1 MSSAE
6 PTQPFDAH
14 AAAQQML
21 GAQAVQPPATGTLL
35 PAQSG
40 TTPALPGLRGSAL
53 MPHSLSDRGN
63 ARLFVQLY
71 RDQFRHV
78 EGLGW
83 FGWDGYRWK
92 RTGGEKAAL
101 WAAGEM
107 AEDLA
112 DADPS
117 G

>member
-6 PTQPFDAH
+6 TPPFDAA

-21 GAQAVQPPATGTLL
+21 DLEQTGQQPTPLSDQGHASPLVTPAWAQPPLLPGTL
-35 PAQSG
+35 
-40 TTPALPGLRGSAL
+40 T
-53 MPHSLSDRGN
+53 DRGN
-63 ARLFVQLY
+63 AKMFVQLY

-83 FGWDGYRWK
+83 FSWDGYRWK

-101 WAAGEM
+101 WAA
-107 AEDLA
+107 
-112 DADPS
+112 
-117 G
+117 